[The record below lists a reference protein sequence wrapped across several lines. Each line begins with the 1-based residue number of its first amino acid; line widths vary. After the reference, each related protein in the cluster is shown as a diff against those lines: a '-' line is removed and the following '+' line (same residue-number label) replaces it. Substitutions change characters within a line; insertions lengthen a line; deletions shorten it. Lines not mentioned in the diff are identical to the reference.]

1 MLIDRRRQIFNEGG
15 PYDWGFA
22 ESLAFG
28 SLLLENI
35 PVRLSGQDS
44 RRGTFGQRH
53 AYWYDAK
60 TGESV
65 QSVNASGRE
74 AGANLCLQ

>member
-1 MLIDRRRQIFNEGG
+1 MIGDLPKRSRLDRC
-15 PYDWGFA
+15 Y
-22 ESLAFG
+22 SK
-28 SLLLENI
+28 NI

-60 TGESV
+60 TG
-65 QSVNASGRE
+65 A
-74 AGANLCLQ
+74 LL